1 MAVWR
6 GVELG
11 GAPVHHHRLAQR
23 RVARQPR
30 TAAPCATWQYQQ
42 RLIDETTTAII
53 SRSSF
58 DSPESASITSL

>member
-1 MAVWR
+1 MA
-6 GVELG
+6 
-11 GAPVHHHRLAQR
+11 
-23 RVARQPR
+23 R

-58 DSPESASITSL
+58 VRPDGASIRSLYIAVKASSLAMSKA